1 MSASV
6 LNIVIQ
12 KQLSARYYGYPA
24 VTRLIVD
31 ADPAAAAV
39 KNKEG
44 CTPFG
49 VLVKKAVKPA
59 VQEEQRLAQA
69 VQTKDAVRRRSAAFP
84 VPRHIDV
91 KKFESAKPRHTCSRD
106 FKTEQDVNVED
117 AAHLAHCFPEI
128 IDMLVEA
135 NPAELEGKDEDGN
148 TALHRAALS
157 GWSVLV
163 QRILAFHPTMASV
176 LNGCGQTPLYVAC
189 FEGYAPVAALL
200 LDADPSVASLQD
212 EVGCTALHRAAA
224 YVRVRLYAVVV
235 YWFPSVCV
243 RVHVI

>member
-1 MSASV
+1 MLFPPSEVTIV
-6 LNIVIQ
+6 LNIVLQ
-12 KQLSARYYGYPA
+12 KQLAARYYGYPA

-49 VLVKKAVKPA
+49 VLVNKAVKPA

-69 VQTKDAVRRRSAAFP
+69 AQTKNAVRRRSSAFP
-84 VPRHIDV
+84 VPCHIDI
-91 KKFESAKPRHTCSRD
+91 KKFVSAKPRRSRES
-106 FKTEQDVNVED
+106 KTEQDVNVEE
-117 AAHLAHCFPEI
+117 AAHLSHCFPEI

-135 NPAELEGKDEDGN
+135 NPAELEGRDEDGN
-148 TALHRAALS
+148 TALHLAALS

-163 QRILAFHPTMASV
+163 QRILAFHPTMVSV
-176 LNGCGQTPLYVAC
+176 LNGCGQSALYIAC
-189 FEGYAPVAALL
+189 FEGHAPVAALL

-224 YVRVRLYAVVV
+224 YVRVRLYAVVM
-235 YWFPSVCV
+235 Y
-243 RVHVI
+243 